1 MLVWAKL
8 IIQGM
13 TKMDNKKGY
22 VGIDVGKEWLDFAVA
37 GINKITRFG
46 NHDEGIRKIVEKI
59 DLLEPKLVAVEASG
73 GYESAFVNM
82 LMVNKRKVAVVNPTR
97 VRALAHARGLLAKT
111 DEIDARNIAT
121 YAEMIKPEP
130 KQPRE
135 DLDIRIRALVTRR
148 EQLVDVRSAEGNRL
162 GTCHESVKA
171 DIREH
176 LDWLER
182 QIGILDDE
190 IKQLAKSS
198 EKWTSQIELLKSM
211 PGVGF
216 ITAVTMTANMPE
228 LGELNRQKIA
238 ALAGLA
244 PYNRDSGKKRGK
256 RRIFGGRQSVR
267 RVMYMAALSAIKH
280 NPVIKK
286 FYEKLIGKGKP
297 FKVAITACMRKMLTI
312 MNVMVKNQTLWR
324 CPV

>member
-1 MLVWAKL
+1 
-8 IIQGM
+8 M
-13 TKMDNKKGY
+13 TKMDNKKVY
-22 VGIDVGKEWLDFAVA
+22 VGIDVGKDWLDFAVA
-37 GINKITRFG
+37 GNNKITRFG
-46 NHDEGIRKIVEKI
+46 NHDEGIEKVVEQI
-59 DLLEPKLVAVEASG
+59 DLLNPRLVAVEASG
-73 GYESAFVNM
+73 GYESAFVNT
-82 LMVNKRKVAVVNPTR
+82 LMVKKQRVAVVNPTR
-97 VRALAHARGLLAKT
+97 VRALANAKGLLAKT
-111 DEIDARNIAT
+111 DEIDARNIAS
-121 YAEMIKPEP
+121 YAEMIKPDP

-148 EQLVDVRSAEGNRL
+148 EQLVDIRSAEGNRL
-162 GTCHESVKA
+162 GTCHESTKA

-176 LDWLER
+176 LDWLGR
-182 QIGILDDE
+182 QIGILDKE
-190 IKQLAKSS
+190 IKQLVKSS
-198 EKWTSQIELLKSM
+198 EKWTNQIKLLKSM

-286 FYEKLIGKGKP
+286 FYERLIEKGKP
-297 FKVAITACMRKMLTI
+297 FKVAITACMRKMVSIL
-312 MNVMVKNQTLWR
+312 NVMVKKQEAWR
-324 CPV
+324 YQV